1 MNIGQA
7 SNLDQASNLSVV
19 DVDKLMKSV
28 LLETQM
34 ALERSRSM
42 NDQLH
47 EIEKTQK
54 IEIYVTSELDEVDF
68 DKHDEL
74 SE

>member
-1 MNIGQA
+1 MNIGQT

-42 NDQLH
+42 ND
-47 EIEKTQK
+47 
-54 IEIYVTSELDEVDF
+54 
-68 DKHDEL
+68 
-74 SE
+74 

>member
-1 MNIGQA
+1 MNIGQT

-68 DKHDEL
+68 DKHDQL